1 MRMQLQSSSS
11 LIIMR
16 APGAGAAGADALV
29 WSTSHDRD
37 VAIMGGY
44 RYRGRSPPP
53 PGPAARTLRAP
64 GVRARSGTRVRA
76 SLTLR
81 TPRILLLAHAP
92 PASRGRQTRGHA
104 RWQAQR
110 RALQRQG
117 RRLRCTHEPR
127 RLQWLRSAAQR
138 HYCCRCRCSHRS
150 CPLRLSLGARLR
162 PGGDAFKRR
171 WSGRQRWQGGSTVV
185 ELRGTSRAR
194 RHAAAATATALSA
207 ATAG

>member
-1 MRMQLQSSSS
+1 M
-11 LIIMR
+11 IMR
-16 APGAGAAGADALV
+16 APGAGADALD
-29 WSTSHDRD
+29 WSTSHDCD

-44 RYRGRSPPP
+44 IGIPVSRPVPPPPPP
-53 PGPAARTLRAP
+53 PGGAP
-64 GVRARSGTRVRA
+64 GPGSAYTLSAHVVRVRSCTRVRA

-171 WSGRQRWQGGSTVV
+171 RSGRQRWQGGSTVV